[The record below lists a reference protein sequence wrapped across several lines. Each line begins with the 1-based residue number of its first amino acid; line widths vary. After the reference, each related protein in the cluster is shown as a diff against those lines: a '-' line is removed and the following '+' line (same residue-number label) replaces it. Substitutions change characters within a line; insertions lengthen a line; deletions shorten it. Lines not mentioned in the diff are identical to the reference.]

1 MDVEIKE
8 LAEILSREQEV
19 YQKYL
24 ELLTEQ
30 QRHLMKNDV
39 NSVKATTDLINH
51 LAQEAADLESGRAR
65 VMSRLKRI
73 GALKPGQDS
82 LAKILEK
89 FKGPQFD
96 ELEKLKSTLLDVHS
110 RIKDQSARNELLIA
124 NSMKMI
130 ANTMQYIHELNNP
143 QVTYNNPSTAKRDS
157 LQQKTLISRTI

>member
-1 MDVEIKE
+1 MDAEIRE

-30 QRHLMKNDV
+30 QRYLMNNDV

-65 VMSRLKRI
+65 VMNRLQRL
-73 GALKPGQDS
+73 GALKPGQDT
-82 LAKILEK
+82 LARIMEK

-96 ELEKLKSTLLDVHS
+96 ELEKLKETLLDVHS
-110 RIKDQSARNELLIA
+110 KIKEQSTRNELLIA
-124 NSMKMI
+124 NSMQMI
-130 ANTMQYIHELNNP
+130 ANTMQYIHEINNP
-143 QVTYNNPSTAKRDS
+143 QVTYNNPSNAKRDS
-157 LQQKTLISRTI
+157 LHQKTLISRTI